1 MAKYRVKALSFIDNS
16 LRQPGEEIEYG
27 GIPSANLEPLDAAGR
42 AMAAKAPQA
51 DRDALVAQN
60 RAAWVDPPTV

>member
-27 GIPSANLEPLDAAGR
+27 GIPSANLEPLDADSSRMIVVAR
-42 AMAAKAPQA
+42 APK
-51 DRDALVAQN
+51 RE
-60 RAAWVDPPTV
+60 